1 MGHLEGKVA
10 VVTGAGSGLG
20 QSYAVAL
27 AKEGAAVVVNDIATG
42 DNGIRPAEQT
52 VESILQLGG
61 SALANSD
68 DISTV
73 EGGQSLCDA
82 AIKNFSGVDILVNN
96 AGILRDASLVKMDE
110 AAWDSVIAVH
120 LKGLFAVTKPI
131 FSWMKTNGRGGV
143 IVNTTSTAGLRGNF
157 GQTNYAAAKCGVL
170 GFSSSLALEGKKYGI
185 RVWNLGPAAATAMTT
200 HMPDEYKRLF
210 HIDRVAPTLIY
221 MVSGLSGDQTGK
233 TLLAGGGWVG
243 EARFEVHDGYKPS
256 DNFDADELAGAVA
269 KGAVMFP
276 ERNPKFVTA
285 YGPAAND
292 AEA

>member
-61 SALANSD
+61 SALVSFD

-73 EGGQSLCDA
+73 EGGQSLCNA
-82 AIKNFSGVDILVNN
+82 AIKKFLGVDILVNN
-96 AGILRDASLVKMDE
+96 AGILSDASLVKMDE

-157 GQTNYAAAKCGVL
+157 GQTNYAAAKSGVL

-185 RVWNLGPAAATAMTT
+185 RVWNLGPAAATAMTA

-256 DNFDADELAGAVA
+256 DNFDADELARAVA

-292 AEA
+292 AED